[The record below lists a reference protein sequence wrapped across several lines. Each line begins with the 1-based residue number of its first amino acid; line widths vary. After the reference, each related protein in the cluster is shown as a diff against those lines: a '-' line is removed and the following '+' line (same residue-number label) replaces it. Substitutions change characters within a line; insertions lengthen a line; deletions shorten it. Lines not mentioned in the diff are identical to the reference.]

1 MSMDDFKSDK
11 IINQWSEENVHADLD
26 KLRADTCITSNT
38 VQVSTLTAVLNQ
50 SLRCSILM

>member
-11 IINQWSEENVHADLD
+11 IINQWLEENVHADLD
-26 KLRADTCITSNT
+26 KLRADMCITSNT